1 MAEIRHLI
9 SITDFTAEESSHII
23 QRARRMKEGELSRPL
38 AGKNV
43 ALLFEKPSLRTK
55 VSFEVG
61 INQLGGNAIYLS
73 PEEVGLGVRETVR
86 DVARVLSGFVDC
98 IIARVN
104 RHQDLLELAEYS
116 AAPVINA
123 LSDLE
128 HPCQTIADLVTIQE
142 HQGDLAG
149 LKLGFIGDGN
159 NVARSL
165 CLGLPPLGISFA
177 IASPPNHKDYHLDR
191 ESLDLGRR
199 LAVQNGHTRAEVLDL
214 DDPAAAVSGADV
226 VYTDTW
232 TSMGQEAEAVI
243 RRRDFQGFTVDPDLL
258 SQAKPGAIFMHDMPA
273 HYGEEVS
280 VGMLEHPQSVA
291 YNQANNRLH
300 GQKAILEFL
309 FAN

>member
-1 MAEIRHLI
+1 MAKIRHLI

-23 QRARRMKEGELSRPL
+23 QRARRMKEGGLDRPL

-61 INQLGGNAIYLS
+61 INQLGGNAIYLA
-73 PEEVGLGVRETVR
+73 PEEVGLGVRETVP

-104 RHQDLLELAEYS
+104 RHQDLVELAQNS

-165 CLGLPPLGISFA
+165 CLGLPPLGVSFA
-177 IASPPNHKDYHLDR
+177 IASPPNHQEYRLDR
-191 ESLDLGRR
+191 ESLDLARR
-199 LAVQNGHTRAEVLDL
+199 LAAQNGHTGTEVLDL
-214 DDPAAAVSGADV
+214 DEPVAAVSGADV

-232 TSMGQEAEAVI
+232 TSMGQEAEAKV
-243 RRRDFQGFTVDPDLL
+243 RRRDFQGFTVDPHLL

-291 YNQANNRLH
+291 YNQANNRLY

>member
-9 SITDFTAEESSHII
+9 SITDFTAQESSHII

-73 PEEVGLGVRETVR
+73 PEEVGLGTRETVP

-104 RHQDLLELAEYS
+104 RHQDLVELAEYS

-177 IASPPNHKDYHLDR
+177 IASPPNHRDYHLDR

-199 LAVQNGHTRAEVLDL
+199 LAAQNGHTKAEVLDL
-214 DDPAAAVSGADV
+214 DEPASAVAGADV

-232 TSMGQEAEAVI
+232 TSMGQEAEAAV

-280 VGMLEHPQSVA
+280 LGMLEHPQSVA

>member
-73 PEEVGLGVRETVR
+73 PEEVGLGVRETVP

-177 IASPPNHKDYHLDR
+177 IASPPNHKDYHLDL

-199 LAVQNGHTRAEVLDL
+199 LAAQNGHAKVEVLDL

-232 TSMGQEAEAVI
+232 TSMGQEAEAAI
-243 RRRDFQGFTVDPDLL
+243 RRRDFKGFTVDPDLL

-309 FAN
+309 LAN

>member
-1 MAEIRHLI
+1 MNAMRHLL
-9 SITDFTAEESSHII
+9 SITEFTAEESLHII
-23 QRARRMKEGELSRPL
+23 QRARRMKDGEFGQPL

-55 VSFEVG
+55 VSFEVA

-73 PEEVGLGVRETVR
+73 QQEVGLGTREPVS

-104 RHQDLLELAEYS
+104 RHEDLVELAKYS
-116 AAPVINA
+116 DAPVINA

-128 HPCQTIADLVTIQE
+128 HPCQTVADLVTIQE
-142 HQGDLAG
+142 HCGELAG
-149 LKLGFIGDGN
+149 LKVGFIGDGN

-177 IASPPNHKDYHLDR
+177 IASPPNLPVYHLDQ

-199 LAVQNGHTRAEVLDL
+199 LAAENGHAKAEVLDL
-214 DDPAAAVSGADV
+214 DHAVAAVTGADV

-232 TSMGQEAEAVI
+232 TSMGQEADSAV
-243 RRRDFQGFTVDPDLL
+243 RRRDFQGFTVDPALL
-258 SQAKPGAIFMHDMPA
+258 SQANPGAIFMHDMPA

-280 VGMLEHPQSVA
+280 EGMLEHPQSVA

-309 FAN
+309 FTN

>member
-177 IASPPNHKDYHLDR
+177 IASPPNHKDYHLDL

-199 LAVQNGHTRAEVLDL
+199 LAVQNGHAKVEVLDL

-232 TSMGQEAEAVI
+232 TSMGQEAEAAI
-243 RRRDFQGFTVDPDLL
+243 RRRDFKGFTVDPDL
-258 SQAKPGAIFMHDMPA
+258 
-273 HYGEEVS
+273 
-280 VGMLEHPQSVA
+280 
-291 YNQANNRLH
+291 
-300 GQKAILEFL
+300 
-309 FAN
+309 

>member
-73 PEEVGLGVRETVR
+73 PKEVGLGIRETVP

-104 RHQDLLELAEYS
+104 RHQDLLALAEYS
-116 AAPVINA
+116 TAPVINA

-177 IASPPNHKDYHLDR
+177 IASPPNHKDYHLDL

-199 LAVQNGHTRAEVLDL
+199 LAVQNGHAKVEVLDL

-232 TSMGQEAEAVI
+232 TSMGQEAEAAI
-243 RRRDFQGFTVDPDLL
+243 RRRDFKGFTVDPDLL

-309 FAN
+309 LAN

>member
-73 PEEVGLGVRETVR
+73 PEEVGLGVRETVP

-116 AAPVINA
+116 TAPVINA

-177 IASPPNHKDYHLDR
+177 IASPPNHKDYHLDL

-199 LAVQNGHTRAEVLDL
+199 LAVQNGHAKVEVLDL

-232 TSMGQEAEAVI
+232 TSMGQEAEAAI
-243 RRRDFQGFTVDPDLL
+243 RRRDFKGFTVDPDLL

>member
-214 DDPAAAVSGADV
+214 DEPAAAVSGADV

-232 TSMGQEAEAVI
+232 TSMGQEAEAAI

>member
-1 MAEIRHLI
+1 MAEFRHLI

-73 PEEVGLGVRETVR
+73 PKEVGLGIRETVP

-177 IASPPNHKDYHLDR
+177 IASPPNHKDYHLDL

-199 LAVQNGHTRAEVLDL
+199 LAVQNGHAKVEVLDL

-232 TSMGQEAEAVI
+232 TSMGQEAEAAI
-243 RRRDFQGFTVDPDLL
+243 RRRDFKGFTVDPDLL

-309 FAN
+309 LAN

>member
-73 PEEVGLGVRETVR
+73 PEEVGLGIRETVP

-177 IASPPNHKDYHLDR
+177 IASPPNHKDYHLDL

-199 LAVQNGHTRAEVLDL
+199 LATQNGHAKAEVLDL

>member
-1 MAEIRHLI
+1 MAEFRHLI

-214 DDPAAAVSGADV
+214 DEPAAAVSGADV

-232 TSMGQEAEAVI
+232 TSMGQEAEAAI
-243 RRRDFQGFTVDPDLL
+243 RRRDFKGFTVDPDLL

>member
-9 SITDFTAEESSHII
+9 SITDFTAQESSHII

-73 PEEVGLGVRETVR
+73 PEEVGLGTRETVP

-104 RHQDLLELAEYS
+104 RHQDLVELAEYS

-177 IASPPNHKDYHLDR
+177 IASPPNHRDYHLDR

-199 LAVQNGHTRAEVLDL
+199 LATQNGHTKAEVLDL
-214 DDPAAAVSGADV
+214 DEPAAAVAGADV

-232 TSMGQEAEAVI
+232 TSMGQEAEAAV

-280 VGMLEHPQSVA
+280 LGMLEHPQSVA

>member
-177 IASPPNHKDYHLDR
+177 IASPPNHKDYHLDL

-199 LAVQNGHTRAEVLDL
+199 LAVQNGHAKVEVLDL

>member
-23 QRARRMKEGELSRPL
+23 QRARRMKDGKPNQSL

-73 PEEVGLGVRETVR
+73 PDEVGLGTRETVP

-104 RHQDLLELAEYS
+104 RHQDLVELAEYS

-177 IASPPNHKDYHLDR
+177 IASPPNHKDYHLDQ

-199 LAVQNGHTRAEVLDL
+199 LAAQNGHTKAEVLDL
-214 DDPAAAVSGADV
+214 DEPAAAVSGADV

-232 TSMGQEAEAVI
+232 TSMGQEAEAAI